1 VRSTHLISACL
12 ALVTALRGIKLTD
25 AFHRLFTSLLSTA
38 CDFRC
43 ARQTTNIAYRENSMR
58 SPCFASI
65 IFVATALAGCASS
78 FNADIYN
85 KNRGSQIVLPDCNV
99 NPQDSTR
106 VANAPEI
113 PTPATRTRPALNTLG
128 LDRLKLPDVNRTDP
142 RLAANKNLAVGLEV
156 LKAVESDR
164 GMRGQFQQLLGVDL
178 AEISKQAPWITA
190 ASLTDAQAA
199 LQELDHEGLSS
210 GSDLNGKT
218 FIKEDYEHLTAAV
231 SKATASY
238 GWTAMFAESL
248 GKFAQRATEFQEAYS
263 RLRNARPAGANLYSE
278 DSVTSTGTSAIDAL
292 VDAQETST
300 FSAYFVAYFRDGK
313 IFDVQ
318 FDSNDLQQKVENA
331 IKNYASGKGTTV
343 DPTLLNDVDNQLSAF
358 NNKLMTD
365 LCKSAPSNGACTVLG
380 GIGQTTFVTRAG
392 KSLAFSGITVTL
404 DPEGKKAIST
414 TKPNYLTVGEDLLRV
429 AIEAS
434 WDFKNPVPGVD
445 NSTLCKELQ
454 QCATT
459 TVQKQGV
466 AAADSAGDT
475 TEAATSQV
483 VEIVVRGG
491 WLFSLNN
498 EAAAESLTTGIS
510 VVARKIAERIAYAK
524 AAATCTSPGTRIA
537 TINFHGRAP

>member
-1 VRSTHLISACL
+1 
-12 ALVTALRGIKLTD
+12 
-25 AFHRLFTSLLSTA
+25 
-38 CDFRC
+38 
-43 ARQTTNIAYRENSMR
+43 MR
-58 SPCFASI
+58 SFCFTSI
-65 IFVATALAGCASS
+65 IFIATVLAGCAST
-78 FNADIYN
+78 FNADIY
-85 KNRGSQIVLPDCNV
+85 KPNRGSQIVLPDCNADRK
-99 NPQDSTR
+99 DSTR
-106 VANAPEI
+106 VARAPEI
-113 PTPATRTRPALNTLG
+113 PTPSTRIRPALNTLG
-128 LDRLKLPDVNRTDP
+128 LDRLKLPDVSRTDP
-142 RLAANKNLAVGLEV
+142 DLAANKDLAVGLEV

-164 GMRGQFQQLLGVDL
+164 GVRGQFQQLLGVDL
-178 AEISKQAPWITA
+178 AEFSKQAPLITM
-190 ASLTDAQAA
+190 ASLADARAA
-199 LQELDHEGLSS
+199 LQQLDHEGLSS
-210 GSDLNGKT
+210 GSDLDGKT
-218 FIKEDYEHLTAAV
+218 FIKEDYQQLIAAV

-248 GKFAQRATEFQEAYS
+248 GQFAQRANEFKETYS
-263 RLRNARPAGANLYSE
+263 RLQSVQPAGANLYSE
-278 DSVTSTGTSAIDAL
+278 DKVTSTGTSAIDAL
-292 VDAQETST
+292 VAAQETST
-300 FSAYFVAYFRDGK
+300 FAAYFAAYFREGK

-343 DPTLLNDVDNQLSAF
+343 DPTLLKDVDGQLSGF
-358 NNKLMTD
+358 NNKLMAD
-365 LCKSAPSNGACTVLG
+365 LCKSAPSNGTCTVLG

-445 NSTLCKELQ
+445 SSTLCKELQ
-454 QCATT
+454 QCAINP
-459 TVQKQGV
+459 VQKQGV
-466 AAADSAGDT
+466 AAANSAGDT
-475 TEAATSQV
+475 TEAATSQA

-510 VVARKIAERIAYAK
+510 VVARKIAERVAYAK

-537 TINFHGRAP
+537 NINVHGRAPNGLGN